1 MLARSL
7 SVLVLASVVGL
18 AFAQQVELA
27 TSPQQVL
34 IELDVFKGLDGLA
47 LPVATIS
54 HDRIMIYRGDEKA
67 ALLKQRDAGEWGK
80 KTMAPRVRTLIGF
93 AAKISVTNS
102 GIGHT
107 FRTVVFIDEGSLL
120 LSFGLYY
127 GETKFADLK
136 TSDFELHT
144 AYFEEGDIIVV
155 RGSDGTLVM
164 VEASVVGDHDFGHSG
179 GSQP

>member
-1 MLARSL
+1 MLARSI
-7 SVLVLASVVGL
+7 SVLVLAGAVGL
-18 AFAQQVELA
+18 TFAQPADLA
-27 TSPQQVL
+27 KSPQQVL
-34 IELDVFKGLDGLA
+34 IELDVFKDLDGMA
-47 LPVATIS
+47 LPAATIS
-54 HDRIMIYRGDEKA
+54 HDRIMIYRGEEKA
-67 ALLKQRDAGEWGK
+67 ALLKQRDAGKWGK
-80 KTMAPRVRTLIGF
+80 RIMAPRVRTFIGF
-93 AAKISVTNS
+93 PAKVSTTNN

-127 GETKFADLK
+127 GKTNFMDLK

-144 AYFEEGDIIVV
+144 TYFEEGDIIVV

-164 VEASVVGDHDFGHSG
+164 VEASLVSDRDFGG